1 MGDPASATKAP
12 GERPAIHPTTTVRD
26 NESGPWTEVG
36 PPTSIVESTPAG
48 PLRPRLPSEI
58 ADALLEIAWWDRAP
72 LREALRDFRELPVDA
87 FTRKH
92 RR

>member
-1 MGDPASATKAP
+1 MSDPASATEAP
-12 GERPAIHPTTTVRD
+12 GERAAIHPTTTLRD
-26 NESGPWTEVG
+26 SEPGPWIEVG
-36 PPTSIVESTPAG
+36 APTSIVESTPAR
-48 PLRPRLPSEI
+48 PLRSRFPSQI

-87 FTRKH
+87 FARKH